1 MLHVGPVVND
11 ELLVLIYCNRKILT
25 NGAGVAVSVSIDV
38 GAFVSL
44 KPARQRHVLDARVA
58 ATNGVMQ
65 QSAVQRATAAENA
78 FLVIVL
84 T

>member
-1 MLHVGPVVND
+1 MLHVAPVVND

-25 NGAGVAVSVSIDV
+25 IGAGDADV
-38 GAFVSL
+38 DVFLSL

-65 QSAVQRATAAENA
+65 HTVQRHSSRKNE